1 MQTIQIVKQSASYYL
16 RVTLGEVEGLTTRM
30 LRGSREGVASGVAD
44 SGIHRL
50 ANALHLLP
58 HRATTVDSVGI
69 KLDSHGLWVEV
80 IETDLNL
87 KYVLLATSLN
97 LHVAEV

>member
-1 MQTIQIVKQSASYYL
+1 
-16 RVTLGEVEGLTTRM
+16 
-30 LRGSREGVASGVAD
+30 
-44 SGIHRL
+44 L

-58 HRATTVDSVGI
+58 HGSTAHDAVGV
-69 KLDSHGLWVEV
+69 KLDLNCRRVEV

-97 LHVAEV
+97 LHFAEV